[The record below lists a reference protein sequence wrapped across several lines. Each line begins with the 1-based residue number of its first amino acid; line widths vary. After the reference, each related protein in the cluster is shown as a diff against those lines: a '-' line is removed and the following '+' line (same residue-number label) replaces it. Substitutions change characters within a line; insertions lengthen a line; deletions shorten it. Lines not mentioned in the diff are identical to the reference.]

1 MTHQTSPYAHE
12 AGRGDRA
19 NTRGLSRFLVVA
31 VILLAAGVTFAPF
44 DRGDRVAAAA
54 KEPLARSPSTAP
66 SRADGSVPSASDVF
80 TGHEQR
86 GDDVPTF

>member
-1 MTHQTSPYAHE
+1 MTEQTSQAAH
-12 AGRGDRA
+12 ASVRGDQA
-19 NTRGLSRFLVVA
+19 NAKGFSRFLVVA
-31 VILLAAGVTFAPF
+31 VILLAAGITFAPF

-54 KEPLARSPSTAP
+54 NESLAYGASTAS

-86 GDDVPTF
+86 GNDAPTF